1 VYCAAQAAGMGGVVK
16 PYRFTVMSCSVIM
29 LGMMGWMS
37 TQAAASSCHNKRTC
51 FVSLLNGDF
60 VSTT

>member
-1 VYCAAQAAGMGGVVK
+1 MGGVVK

-37 TQAAASSCHNKRTC
+37 TQAAASSWQAQQARV
-51 FVSLLNGDF
+51 FRQF
-60 VSTT
+60 AEW

>member
-1 VYCAAQAAGMGGVVK
+1 MGGVVK